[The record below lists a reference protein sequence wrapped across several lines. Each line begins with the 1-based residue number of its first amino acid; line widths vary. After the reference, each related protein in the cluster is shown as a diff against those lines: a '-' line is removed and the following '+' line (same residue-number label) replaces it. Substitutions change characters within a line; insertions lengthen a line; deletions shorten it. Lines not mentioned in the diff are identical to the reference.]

1 MSEILDKNKLDESLQ
16 RHARYQSMMQTAT
29 AYGVSKVNTNLQQ
42 LQQSTDKQSNILKQQ
57 LITQTNIENIQ
68 KETLQINKEQ
78 LSEAKMDRQ
87 LNEARVKMEAL
98 KDQRDEFRYQLQK
111 EEKIHSKL
119 QQNLAFE
126 AYRALKSLA
135 SSKSTNIE
143 TVFFYRQSM
152 RLIEAIDYSGLEL
165 QDKKFVLDT
174 RDDMKEIGEKIEK
187 KLIKKEI
194 TGLEKI
200 EEILLDD
207 ENAKLYKIENNV
219 NSLKKATEYMHLL
232 SEIKDTF
239 ESAIPIYN
247 KEIDKIDK
255 GISEDDD
262 LSEDIVG
269 DLTDEVESWE
279 FLKSE
284 LETIANYINVLN
296 ENINRIINEEV
307 PTAKD

>member
-16 RHARYQSMMQTAT
+16 RNARYQSMMQTAT

-152 RLIEAIDYSGLEL
+152 RLIEDIDYNGLEL
-165 QDKKFVLDT
+165 QDKKFLLDT

-239 ESAIPIYN
+239 ESATPIYN